1 MINTDLRQLFLTPT
15 GFLAL
20 GFGTGLAPK
29 APGTFGTLVAVPFLW
44 LFAWLPLW
52 EAGVVVFLALLIGIP
67 ICERA
72 SRQLGQSDPGA
83 IVWDE
88 IVGLWLVFLGL
99 PLTWLTVIL
108 GVALFRFFD
117 ILKPWPICWADRKV
131 RGGVGIMLDDILA
144 AAYATLVLRL
154 VLVFSGWL
162 FSA

>member
-72 SRQLGQSDPGA
+72 SRQLGQSDPGGDRLGRNCRPVA
-83 IVWDE
+83 GFSWPPPDMADGDSRRGTVP
-88 IVGLWLVFLGL
+88 VF
-99 PLTWLTVIL
+99 
-108 GVALFRFFD
+108 
-117 ILKPWPICWADRKV
+117 
-131 RGGVGIMLDDILA
+131 
-144 AAYATLVLRL
+144 
-154 VLVFSGWL
+154 
-162 FSA
+162 